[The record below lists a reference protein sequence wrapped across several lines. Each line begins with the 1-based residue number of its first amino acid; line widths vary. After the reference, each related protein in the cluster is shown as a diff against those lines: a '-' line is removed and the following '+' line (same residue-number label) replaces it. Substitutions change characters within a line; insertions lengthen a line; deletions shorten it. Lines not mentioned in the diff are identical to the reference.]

1 MKLRYVEIGGD
12 NNLHRIRW
20 LKSHHQMMVR
30 SNVVTLRE
38 EKSIQIIRFFGGV
51 HHRFRRG
58 FTDAIWTADELWPLM
73 DRVDGTKICKREVLE
88 TFLPERVACDLLLSW
103 SKSNHIKNKKK
114 TVQTE
119 YSLRPKINAILQF
132 KICPTKN
139 AILTN
144 QPQKTKESRSFTHK
158 RQVNC

>member
-58 FTDAIWTADELWPLM
+58 FTDAIWTADEL
-73 DRVDGTKICKREVLE
+73 
-88 TFLPERVACDLLLSW
+88 
-103 SKSNHIKNKKK
+103 
-114 TVQTE
+114 
-119 YSLRPKINAILQF
+119 
-132 KICPTKN
+132 
-139 AILTN
+139 
-144 QPQKTKESRSFTHK
+144 
-158 RQVNC
+158 

>member
-1 MKLRYVEIGGD
+1 
-12 NNLHRIRW
+12 
-20 LKSHHQMMVR
+20 VR
-30 SNVVTLRE
+30 SP
-38 EKSIQIIRFFGGV
+38 
-51 HHRFRRG
+51 
-58 FTDAIWTADELWPLM
+58 PLLIEIEPHQ
-73 DRVDGTKICKREVLE
+73 KQ
-88 TFLPERVACDLLLSW
+88 
-103 SKSNHIKNKKK
+103 KK